1 MPANEVPDALFP
13 TDNEWDIP
21 TLFLP
26 LQADF
31 VDLPVR
37 GWGSI
42 KRKTMMRGTWHFY
55 VDDYKFA
62 AIWKLPDVVL
72 NTAAVSVVEVNFT
85 TEDQMPMAVGLY
97 RTMQKR
103 WLARYWQSQGLRV
116 FVDLNVAKKFDEINQ
131 LGVPKGWKSFATSG
145 ADYAID
151 RLEAQWVIA
160 ERIADGNGPI
170 NFLVYGG
177 GPKVAALCAE
187 RGWVRIP
194 DARNAARADS
204 EAPDA

>member
-1 MPANEVPDALFP
+1 MPVNEVPDALFP
-13 TDNEWDIP
+13 ADNIWDIP
-21 TLFLP
+21 TLYLP

-55 VDDYKFA
+55 VDDYKFSA
-62 AIWKLPDVVL
+62 LWKSPDAVL
-72 NTAAVSVVEVNFT
+72 KTAAVSVVEVNFT
-85 TEDQMPMAVGLY
+85 TEDQMPKAVGLY

-116 FVDLNVAKKFDEINQ
+116 FVDLNVAKKFDEINL
-131 LGVPKGWKSFATSG
+131 LGVPDGWKSFATSG
-145 ADYAID
+145 ADYAIG
-151 RLEAQWVIA
+151 RLEDQYTIA
-160 ERIADGNGPI
+160 LRKAGGAPT

-177 GPKVAALCAE
+177 GLKIAKLCAE
-187 RGWVRIP
+187 RGWVYVP
-194 DARNAARADS
+194 DARNAART

>member
-1 MPANEVPDALFP
+1 MPANEVPDALFS

-62 AIWKLPDVVL
+62 AIWKCPDVVR
-72 NTAAVSVVEVNFT
+72 NTSAVSIVEVNYT
-85 TEDQMPMAVGLY
+85 TEDQMPMAVCLY

-116 FVDLNVAKKFDEINQ
+116 LVDLNVAKKCDEINL
-131 LGVPKGWKSFATSG
+131 LGVPDGWKSFATSG
-145 ADYAID
+145 ADYALD
-151 RLEAQWVIA
+151 RLEDQYALATRKAGGVPAI
-160 ERIADGNGPI
+160 
-170 NFLVYGG
+170 FLVYGG
-177 GPKVAALCAE
+177 GVKMAKLCAE
-187 RGWVRIP
+187 RGWVFVP
-194 DARNAARADS
+194 DARNAAKAARA
-204 EAPDA
+204 EATNA

>member
-1 MPANEVPDALFP
+1 MINEVPDALFP
-13 TDNEWDIP
+13 TDGNEWDIP
-21 TLFLP
+21 SLYLP

-42 KRKTMMRGTWHFY
+42 KRKTTMRGTWHFY
-55 VDDYKFA
+55 VDDYKFS
-62 AIWKLPDVVL
+62 AIWKTPDVIIK
-72 NTAAVSVVEVNFT
+72 TAAVSVVEVNFT
-85 TEDQMPMAVGLY
+85 TEDLMPRAVGLY

-116 FVDLNVAKKFDEINQ
+116 FVDLNVAKKFDEINL

-151 RLEAQWVIA
+151 RLETQWAIA
-160 ERIADGNGPI
+160 NNVANGNGPI
-170 NFLVYGG
+170 IFLVYGG
-177 GPKVAALCAE
+177 GLKVAKICAE
-187 RGWVRIP
+187 RGWVFIP
-194 DARNAARADS
+194 DARNAAR

>member
-1 MPANEVPDALFP
+1 MPTNEVPDALFP
-13 TDNEWDIP
+13 TVNEWDIP
-21 TLFLP
+21 TLYLP

-42 KRKTMMRGTWHFY
+42 KRKTTMRGTWHFY

-62 AIWKLPDVVL
+62 AIWKKPDEVL
-72 NTAAVSVVEVNFT
+72 NTAAVSIVEVNFT

-116 FVDLNVAKKFDEINQ
+116 FVDLNVAKKFDEINL
-131 LGVPKGWKSFATSG
+131 LGVPDGWKSFATSG

-151 RLEAQWVIA
+151 RLETQGEIA
-160 ERIADGNGPI
+160 KRKAGDAAV

-177 GPKVAALCAE
+177 GVKIAKLCAE
-187 RGWVRIP
+187 QSWVYLP
-194 DARNAARADS
+194 DARNAARA
-204 EAPDA
+204 EAPNA

>member
-1 MPANEVPDALFP
+1 MPTNEVPDALFSC
-13 TDNEWDIP
+13 DNPWDIP
-21 TLFLP
+21 TLYLP

-42 KRKTMMRGTWHFY
+42 KRKTTMRGTWHFY

-62 AIWKLPDVVL
+62 AIWKKPDEVL
-72 NTAAVSVVEVNFT
+72 NTAAVSIVEVNFT
-85 TEDQMPMAVGLY
+85 TEDLMPMAVCLY
-97 RTMQKR
+97 RTLQKR

-116 FVDLNVAKKFDEINQ
+116 FVDLNVAAKCDEINL
-131 LGVPKGWKSFATSG
+131 LGVPDGWKSYATSA

-151 RLEAQWVIA
+151 RLETQGTIA
-160 ERIADGNGPI
+160 MRKSGGGPI

-177 GPKVAALCAE
+177 GLKIAKLCGR
-187 RGWVRIP
+187 RGWIYVP
-194 DARNAARADS
+194 DARNAARAETA